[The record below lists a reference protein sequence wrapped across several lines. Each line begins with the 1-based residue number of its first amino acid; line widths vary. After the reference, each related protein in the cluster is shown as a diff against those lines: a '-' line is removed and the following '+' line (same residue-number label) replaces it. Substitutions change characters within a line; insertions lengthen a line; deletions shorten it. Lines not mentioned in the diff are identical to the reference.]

1 MKKLQYHNFISSL
14 IPFYKQHVCALFV
27 QSEGRPFLCLIVATC
42 NKHNGCFQEF
52 EVEDNINEDEG
63 LRMRSKI
70 KRENLRMVMMGI
82 GKRGKYHFVRKQ
94 EGSCSNSVF
103 ILCLESMNVFHLMHI
118 LFCKF

>member
-1 MKKLQYHNFISSL
+1 M
-14 IPFYKQHVCALFV
+14 CALFV

-70 KRENLRMVMMGI
+70 KREGLSEDDDDKELG
-82 GKRGKYHFVRKQ
+82 RGASITLLESRRKA
-94 EGSCSNSVF
+94 CSNSVF
-103 ILCLESMNVFHLMHI
+103 ILCLESIHFVFHLMHF
-118 LFCKF
+118 LFCNFENVEVHRVYVNILPHR